1 MKNLIYLISIYTV
14 LILFSLTSLT
24 AQEGD
29 VYVSIGGGASIPLAD
44 YAKTDFNDEASG
56 FAKVGGNF
64 NINFGYRFN
73 EYFSLSGLLN
83 GCVNR
88 YDYIKAQDELYNVFK
103 TDFPDTQWIVTSK
116 SWGLGGMLIGA
127 TVSIPLGGNK
137 ISFEVRAMGG
147 FIYAHSP
154 TIYITGKETGVE
166 DKILNIEQSSAAS
179 WAFDAGAGFRYNRT
193 SKQYFIL
200 FADYMMAQP
209 HFSNVAITSVN
220 NDLQRQDTFTQDIG
234 TLNISIGI
242 GYIVN

>member
-1 MKNLIYLISIYTV
+1 MKNLINLLNIFIAIILIYGTT
-14 LILFSLTSLT
+14 LK

-29 VYVSIGGGASIPLAD
+29 VYVSLGGGASIPLAD
-44 YAKTDFNDEASG
+44 YAKTDFNNEASG

-88 YDYIKAQDELYNVFK
+88 YDYIKSQDELYDIFQ
-103 TDFPDTQWIVTSK
+103 DEYPDTKWIVESK
-116 SWGLGGMLIGA
+116 SWGLGGLLIGGTA
-127 TVSIPLGGNK
+127 SLPLGGNT
-137 ISFEVRAMGG
+137 IFFEVRALGG
-147 FIYAHSP
+147 FIYAYSP
-154 TIYITGKETGVE
+154 AIYITGKETGTE
-166 DKILNIEQSSAAS
+166 DKKVSIEQNSAAS

-193 SKQYFIL
+193 KNQYFIL

-209 HFSNVAITSVN
+209 HFSNVAVTSIN
-220 NDLQRQDTFTQDIG
+220 NDLQRQEEFTQNIG

>member
-1 MKNLIYLISIYTV
+1 MKNLISKISFLSALIFLS
-14 LILFSLTSLT
+14 FSALN

-88 YDYIKAQDELYNVFK
+88 YDYIKAQDQLYGIFQ
-103 TDFPDTQWIVTSK
+103 DEYPDTKWIVESK
-116 SWGLGGMLIGA
+116 SWGLGGLLIGGTA
-127 TVSIPLGGNK
+127 SLPLGGNT
-137 ISFEVRAMGG
+137 IFFEVRALGG
-147 FIYAHSP
+147 FIYAYSP
-154 TIYITGKETGVE
+154 AIYITGKETGEE
-166 DKILNIEQSSAAS
+166 DRQVSIEQSSAAS
-179 WAFDAGAGFRYNRT
+179 WAFDAGAGFRYKRT
-193 SKQYFIL
+193 KNQYFIL

-209 HFSNVAITSVN
+209 HFSNVAVTSIN
-220 NDLQRQDTFTQDIG
+220 NDLQRQEEFTQNIG